1 MKLPI
6 DYTKAHWTVR
16 KEARLQYI
24 KEQYGLCWFCKQQ
37 LTKEPSKEVSIDTE
51 GLSQEKVYTKLLDLQ
66 NRIKEKNTE

>member
-24 KEQYGLCWFCKQQ
+24 KEQYGLC
-37 LTKEPSKEVSIDTE
+37 
-51 GLSQEKVYTKLLDLQ
+51 
-66 NRIKEKNTE
+66 